1 MPMEIGKGLYLWSL
15 LAAAVAAL
23 SLGPSFAHVLE
34 AVPRLMVWSPELWR
48 EATVF
53 NAQFEYFA
61 IVGAPLDV
69 GVIIVLA
76 VLTFLLRRRKR
87 AFRLVLAATLLYA
100 AALATWFLWVAPA
113 NAVLATWTQGPVPA
127 DFAAVRDRWE
137 AGHMAVAVWKLLGF
151 VALACGLLSI
161 RRELSANPSQSAP
174 PRR

>member
-1 MPMEIGKGLYLWSL
+1 METRRGLFLWSL
-15 LAAAVAAL
+15 LSAVVAAL

-34 AVPRLMVWSPELWR
+34 AVPRLTVWPPELWR

-53 NAQFEYFA
+53 NRQFEFFA

-76 VLTFLLRRRKR
+76 ILAWLLRRQQRP
-87 AFRLVLAATLLYA
+87 FRLALTATLLYA

-113 NAVLATWTQGPVPA
+113 NAVLATWAGGPVPA

-137 AGHMAVAVWKLLGF
+137 TGHMAVAAWKLAGF
-151 VALACGLLSI
+151 VVLTCGLLSI
-161 RRELSANPSQSAP
+161 RLQRSADRA
-174 PRR
+174 